1 MNTSWG
7 QLSLIEPKYDII
19 QHTKLIDSKAVTS
32 PLELYVKL
40 KTSHVVILDGP
51 TQC

>member
-1 MNTSWG
+1 MG
-7 QLSLIEPKYDII
+7 QLSLIEPKHDII
-19 QHTKLIDSKAVTS
+19 QHTELIDSKAVAS
-32 PLELYVKL
+32 PLELYV